1 MYFIVVDLYGH
12 IEILILDRVPE
23 LTLTTRSWVVKGFDI
38 LITILIPVAGVS
50 TAGILLTTPLRE
62 WHCIG
67 DCTPT
72 RN

>member
-12 IEILILDRVPE
+12 IEILILDRAPE

-50 TAGILLTTPLRE
+50 TAGILVTTPL
-62 WHCIG
+62 WG
-67 DCTPT
+67 
-72 RN
+72 